1 MGLYD
6 RLVRIIRPLL
16 RFFFPVRFLN
26 CPPALSEE
34 GLIVCANHLS
44 DIDPLFL
51 AISLPRNLTFLAKQ
65 ELFRVPVLGKIVEK
79 CGVIPLSRNGGDA
92 AKLMQAVRE
101 LKSGKVLAIF
111 PQGTRCRRPLSREDF
126 KAGAGMMATLSGAK
140 ILPVGIYTKNYKV
153 RLFRKTIVQFG
164 EVMSVNPPKDMGKKE
179 QSVFVSDLIFSE
191 IEKLETIAREGEK

>member
-44 DIDPLFL
+44 DLDPLFL
-51 AISLPRNLTFLAKQ
+51 AVSLPRNLTFMAKE
-65 ELFRVPVLGKIVEK
+65 ELFRAPIVGKIAEK

-92 AKLMQAVRE
+92 AKLLQAVRE
-101 LKSGKVLAIF
+101 LKNGKVLAIF
-111 PQGTRCRRPLSREDF
+111 PQGTRCRRPLAREDF
-126 KAGAGMMATLSGAK
+126 KGGAGMLATLSGAN
-140 ILPVGIYTKNYKV
+140 ILPVGIYTKNYKA
-153 RLFRKTIVQFG
+153 RLFRKTTVQFG
-164 EVMSVNPPKDMGKKE
+164 EAMSIKPPEDMGKKE

-191 IEKLETIAREGEK
+191 IEKLEKIARECGK